1 MNGKDSGSFPT
12 AGTVKRPLSSRRCS
26 TCIGSAAPA
35 RLPGTVRKK
44 KQKKGKEKRKR
55 KKERWKIEK
64 NYLFFRNYYLQFI
77 LTIILL
83 DNKNKR

>member
-26 TCIGSAAPA
+26 TCIGSAAPV

-44 KQKKGKEKRKR
+44 KQKKGKEKREEKKR
-55 KKERWKIEK
+55 KMENRKKLSI
-64 NYLFFRNYYLQFI
+64 F
-77 LTIILL
+77 
-83 DNKNKR
+83 

>member
-26 TCIGSAAPA
+26 TCIGSAAPV

-44 KQKKGKEKRKR
+44 KQKKGKEKRED
-55 KKERWKIEK
+55 KKKK
-64 NYLFFRNYYLQFI
+64 
-77 LTIILL
+77 
-83 DNKNKR
+83 DGK